1 MRNLVQCAAFIL
13 IFSWAVQ
20 ADQSASGGADPVPAA
35 PDAFIIGADISWV
48 QQQEDQ
54 GRKFKDNG
62 VEKDIFQILKDHG
75 FNAIRLRIFHNPQS
89 PKGYS
94 KQGYCDLPHSLK
106 MAKRIKKAGMIFL
119 LDFHYSDNWADP
131 GKQYKPL
138 AWENLPFDEL
148 VIAVGDYTK
157 QVVAALKDQGTPADM
172 VQIGNEISN
181 GFLWP
186 DGKLDDWD
194 KFTALIKAG
203 IRGVKEADP
212 NAAIMLHLA
221 CGGQNKQSINLMENL
236 LSRHVEFDILGQSYY
251 PKWHGTLDDL
261 RSNLNDLAKRYKH
274 DLILVE
280 YSQCK
285 REVNEIVRALP
296 NKKGRGAFI
305 WEPTQWGEPLFD
317 RDGNTLPEIDL
328 YREFA
333 K

>member
-138 AWENLPFDEL
+138 AW
-148 VIAVGDYTK
+148 
-157 QVVAALKDQGTPADM
+157 
-172 VQIGNEISN
+172 
-181 GFLWP
+181 
-186 DGKLDDWD
+186 
-194 KFTALIKAG
+194 
-203 IRGVKEADP
+203 
-212 NAAIMLHLA
+212 
-221 CGGQNKQSINLMENL
+221 
-236 LSRHVEFDILGQSYY
+236 
-251 PKWHGTLDDL
+251 
-261 RSNLNDLAKRYKH
+261 
-274 DLILVE
+274 
-280 YSQCK
+280 
-285 REVNEIVRALP
+285 
-296 NKKGRGAFI
+296 
-305 WEPTQWGEPLFD
+305 
-317 RDGNTLPEIDL
+317 
-328 YREFA
+328 
-333 K
+333 